1 MASSLSLLD
10 FISPEK
16 LEKILKGFTDVTGVA
31 SIIANANG
39 YPITKPHNFTPFC
52 LRYCRSTDEGKHL
65 CHLSDRYGGREAYR
79 SGELPTIYHCLNA
92 GLMDCAAP
100 VIIKGRHL
108 ATILCGQVLEE
119 PLTNDIGSKRASNIG
134 VLDIDG
140 YLNAL
145 DAVPLMSHERL
156 LNIANLMTIITQI
169 ISELA
174 LQKFLQKRNS
184 DRYLNKIINSI
195 SDCLISMDINGIISM
210 VNEAGLE
217 MFGYKD
223 EELIGRSILTLFSNE
238 LSKTTYR
245 QKLGGGLSGDQRI
258 ELTGLKADYQAF
270 PVKVSIA
277 EINKERSKRSNFVTV
292 IRDISEEK
300 KVELMKEDLIG
311 MVTHDMKNPVL
322 SLQKAIELMVS
333 GSIGSLNEDQLEIMN
348 LALDTTHKLFSM
360 VSNLL
365 DVYLKENGQFLLY
378 KTSIDL
384 YHIINQSLEHLTF
397 LAQDRQVRVRVDP
410 APAPLMLW
418 GDPDRILRT
427 LINIIGNAIKHSPTG
442 KEIKIALTLVSQ
454 EKMSELAE
462 LRRLP
467 HSETISEAGSY
478 VLISMADQ
486 GPGIPEKY
494 HQAIFDKFFTTKA
507 DDDLARKGTGLGLTF
522 CKQVIEAHGGAIWVR
537 SPITTGEDGRA
548 RGCEMQFLLPV
559 SPVGL

>member
-1 MASSLSLLD
+1 MAPSLNLLD
-10 FISPEK
+10 FISAEK
-16 LEKILKGFTDVTGVA
+16 LDKILKGFTDVTGVA
-31 SIIANANG
+31 SIIANVNG

-65 CHLSDRYGGREAYR
+65 CHLSDRYGGRESVR

-100 VIIKGRHL
+100 VIVKGRHL

-119 PLTNDIGSKRASNIG
+119 PLKRGLGSKRASTIG

-145 DAVPLMSHERL
+145 NAVPLMSNERL
-156 LNIANLMTIITQI
+156 LNIANLMTVITQI

-210 VNEAGLE
+210 INESGLE

-223 EELIGRSILTLFSNE
+223 EELIGRSILTLFSDE
-238 LSKTTYR
+238 VSKKTYR
-245 QKLGGGLSGDQRI
+245 QKLERELTGDQKI

-270 PVKVSIA
+270 PVQVSIA
-277 EINKERSKRSNFVTV
+277 GINKEKSKNPNYVTI
-292 IRDISEEK
+292 IRDISEERD
-300 KVELMKEDLIG
+300 VELMKEDLIG

-333 GSIGSLNEDQLEIMN
+333 GSIGSLNENQLEIMN
-348 LALDTTHKLFSM
+348 LALDTTHQLFSM

-378 KTSIDL
+378 KTSIDI
-384 YHIINQSLEHLTF
+384 YQIINQSLDHLTF
-397 LAQDRQVRVRVDP
+397 LAQERRVKVRFDP
-410 APAPLMLW
+410 APTSLILL

-427 LINIIGNAIKHSPTG
+427 LINIIGNAIKHSPVG
-442 KEIKIALTLVSQ
+442 EEIKISLMLVSQ
-454 EKMSELAE
+454 EKVGELVGF
-462 LRRLP
+462 RRLP
-467 HSETISEAGSY
+467 HPETIPEAGPY
-478 VLISMADQ
+478 VLISVADQ
-486 GPGIPEKY
+486 GPGIPEMY

-507 DDDLARKGTGLGLTF
+507 KDDLARKGTGLGLTF

-537 SPITTGEDGRA
+537 SPTLTGEDGRA
-548 RGCEMQFLLPV
+548 RGCEMRFLLPV
-559 SPVGL
+559 RPIGP